1 MKKITLPQEKESK
14 KVKIEKDKRDRKIIS
29 SIQWVY
35 HDISQVR
42 EHEIVNECISNEINN
57 DTKLLRSQIKRKLH
71 SYKCQDKTKTLK
83 EDENEFMDVE
93 CVLKLL
99 QESKNTCYY
108 CKLCV
113 KLFYEK
119 VREPIQW
126 TLERL
131 DNSLG
136 HNTNN
141 CVISCLK
148 CNLSRRTMYHERY
161 TLTKQLQNII
171 KKT

>member
-1 MKKITLPQEKESK
+1 MKKIALPQEKETR
-14 KVKIEKDKRDRKIIS
+14 KVKAEKEKRDRKIIS
-29 SIQWVY
+29 SEKWVY
-35 HDISQVR
+35 HEISQVR
-42 EHEIVNECISNEINN
+42 EQEIVNQCISQEMND
-57 DTKLLRSQIKRKLH
+57 DTKLLRSQIKGKLH
-71 SYKCQDKTKTLK
+71 SYKGQDKIKTLK

-99 QESKNTCYY
+99 QESNNTCYY
-108 CKLCV
+108 CKSTI

-119 VREPIQW
+119 VREPTQW

-141 CVISCLK
+141 CVIACLK

-161 TLTKQLQNII
+161 TLTKQLQNIV

>member
-1 MKKITLPQEKESK
+1 MKKIALPQEKETK
-14 KVKIEKDKRDRKIIS
+14 KVKSEKEKRDRKIIS
-29 SIQWVY
+29 SEKWVY
-35 HDISQVR
+35 HDITQVR
-42 EHEIVNECISNEINN
+42 EQEIVNQCILQEIND
-57 DTKLLRSQIKRKLH
+57 DTKLLRSQIKGKLH
-71 SYKCQDKTKTLK
+71 SYKGQDKTKTLK

-99 QESKNTCYY
+99 QEGNNTCYY
-108 CKLCV
+108 CKSTI

-141 CVISCLK
+141 CVIACLK

-161 TLTKQLQNII
+161 TLTKQLHNIV

>member
-1 MKKITLPQEKESK
+1 MKKIVLPQEKDTK
-14 KVKIEKDKRDRKIIS
+14 KVRTEKEKRDRKIINS
-29 SIQWVY
+29 DCWVY
-35 HDISQVR
+35 HDITQVR
-42 EHEIVNECISNEINN
+42 EQEIVNECIHNVLNN
-57 DTKLLRSQIKRKLH
+57 DTKMLLSQIKSKLQ
-71 SYKCQDKTKTLK
+71 SYKGQDKTKTLR
-83 EDENEFMDVE
+83 EDKNNFMDVQ

-99 QESKNTCYY
+99 NDSENTCYY
-108 CKLCV
+108 CRSFV

-131 DNSLG
+131 DNSIG
-136 HNTNN
+136 HNINN

-171 KKT
+171 KKV

>member
-1 MKKITLPQEKESK
+1 MKKIILPLEREIKQ
-14 KVKIEKDKRDRKIIS
+14 VKIEREKRDRKIIS
-29 SIQWVY
+29 SDNWIY

-42 EHEIVNECISNEINN
+42 EYEIVKECIQNILNN
-57 DTKLLRSQIKRKLH
+57 DTKILIRQIKGKLH
-71 SYKCQDKTKTLK
+71 SYKGQDKLKTLT
-83 EDENEFMDVE
+83 EDENEFMNVTD
-93 CVLKLL
+93 VLKLL
-99 QESKNTCYY
+99 LDCNHKCYY
-108 CKLCV
+108 CKTNV

-131 DNSLG
+131 DNSFG
-136 HNTNN
+136 HNMNN

-148 CNLSRRTMYHERY
+148 CNLSRRTMFHERY

>member
-1 MKKITLPQEKESK
+1 MKKIVLLQEKETK
-14 KVKIEKDKRDRKIIS
+14 KIRTEKEKRDRKIIS
-29 SIQWVY
+29 SDKWVY
-35 HDISQVR
+35 HDITQVR
-42 EHEIVNECISNEINN
+42 EHEIVNECILEQINN
-57 DTKLLRSQIKRKLH
+57 DTKLLRAQIKGKLQ
-71 SYKCQDKTKTLK
+71 SYKGQDKTKTLK
-83 EDENEFMDVE
+83 HDDNDFMDVE

-108 CKLCV
+108 CKSNV

-131 DNSLG
+131 DNSIG
-136 HNTNN
+136 HNMNN

-161 TLTKQLQNII
+161 TLTKQLQNIV